1 MCCLSRVLLS
11 LLWALLVGVAGTE
24 AAYACPSGSSPAEHI
39 RCLCEKADR
48 GDTPS
53 QYLLGSAYF
62 VGIETPQNYKEA
74 AKWYRRAA
82 DQGDTEAQF
91 RLGSMYYFGQGVA
104 KSIVLA
110 EMWFILSA
118 GQGHDFAR
126 QVRDTAALEM
136 TSAELAKAQK
146 LAREWNP
153 ASDRF
158 PPTNR
163 CGSSS

>member
-11 LLWALLVGVAGTE
+11 LLWALLVGVAGTD
-24 AAYACPSGSSPAEHI
+24 AAYACPAGSSPAEHI
-39 RCLCEKADR
+39 RCLCEKAER
-48 GDTPS
+48 GDVSS
-53 QYLLGSAYF
+53 QYLLGTAYF
-62 VGIETPQNYKEA
+62 VGIETPQNYEDA
-74 AKWYRRAA
+74 ANWYRRAA
-82 DQGDTEAQF
+82 NQGDTEARF
-91 RLGSMYYFGQGVA
+91 RLGSMYYFGQGVP

-136 TSAELAKAQK
+136 TSAQLAKAEK
-146 LAREWNP
+146 LAREWKP
-153 ASDRF
+153 ELDRF
-158 PPTNR
+158 PSNR

>member
-11 LLWALLVGVAGTE
+11 LLWLLVSVAGTD
-24 AAYACPSGSSPAEHI
+24 ATYACPPGPSPAEHI
-39 RCLCEKADR
+39 RCLCEKAER
-48 GDTPS
+48 GDMSS

-62 VGIETPQNYKEA
+62 VGIETPQNYEEA

-82 DQGDTEAQF
+82 NQGDTEAQF
-91 RLGSMYYFGQGVA
+91 RLGSMYYFGQGVP

-126 QVRDTAALEM
+126 QVRDTAELEM
-136 TSAELAKAQK
+136 TSAQLAKSAK
-146 LAREWNP
+146 VGA
-153 ASDRF
+153 
-158 PPTNR
+158 
-163 CGSSS
+163 